1 MRINMR
7 VEDINATNL
16 ARIFGLSISFN
27 NCFCN
32 VLQLVCTRYLDFT
45 ACSAVGAVA
54 GSHSYQIMAPVSYS
68 MLG

>member
-27 NCFCN
+27 NCF
-32 VLQLVCTRYLDFT
+32 L
-45 ACSAVGAVA
+45 
-54 GSHSYQIMAPVSYS
+54 
-68 MLG
+68 